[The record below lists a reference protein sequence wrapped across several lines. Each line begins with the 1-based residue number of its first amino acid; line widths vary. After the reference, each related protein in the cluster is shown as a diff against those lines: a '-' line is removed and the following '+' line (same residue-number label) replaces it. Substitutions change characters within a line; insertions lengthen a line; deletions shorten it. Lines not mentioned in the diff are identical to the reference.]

1 MCLTRSYA
9 SETRNFQ
16 MYLRA
21 SRCGKN
27 RYVFRQGFFEIRCC
41 PVGIGGSGRT
51 DDKHRD
57 VNHLLGRRHSFIPFF
72 FSCLPSVRS
81 CTCTH
86 INRDKI
92 LSIQYTRRRG
102 PNSCARHTWER
113 RNAGENVFFLNIS
126 HSGPWPCLGFRMTCT
141 YIYVFYRYCIDD
153 KNTLGD
159 SRVCMSIDCF
169 HNSSERGRFLG
180 IFYVTFIK

>member
-1 MCLTRSYA
+1 
-9 SETRNFQ
+9 

-41 PVGIGGSGRT
+41 PRWSAEAVGRT
-51 DDKHRD
+51 I
-57 VNHLLGRRHSFIPFF
+57 NIETWITSWAGGILLFLFF